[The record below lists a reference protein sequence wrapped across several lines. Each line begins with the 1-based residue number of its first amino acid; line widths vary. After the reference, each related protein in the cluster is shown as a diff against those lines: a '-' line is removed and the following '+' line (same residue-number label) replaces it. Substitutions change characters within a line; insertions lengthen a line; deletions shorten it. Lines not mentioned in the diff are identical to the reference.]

1 MLLAVLPSC
10 ATQPAGLLDIT
21 PSFKFNKRGRDC
33 LPAYL
38 RGAGST
44 DGQSA
49 FASAPAICEQTVP
62 VTTTQNGS
70 EHPKR
75 MAEFVLYQRDY
86 CHLCDQAL
94 AVLAQARAPDFDSV
108 WVDDSQELQD
118 RYGTRVPV
126 LRDSRDGR
134 EFDWP
139 FDEMA
144 VRDFFAQG

>member
-1 MLLAVLPSC
+1 
-10 ATQPAGLLDIT
+10 
-21 PSFKFNKRGRDC
+21 
-33 LPAYL
+33 
-38 RGAGST
+38 
-44 DGQSA
+44 
-49 FASAPAICEQTVP
+49 
-62 VTTTQNGS
+62 
-70 EHPKR
+70 

-126 LRDSRDGR
+126 LRDARDGR
-134 EFDWP
+134 ELDWP
-139 FDEMA
+139 FDERA